1 MALNKLLCKS
11 VLYLKKVTFK
21 SLRKKNSNKMYGY
34 YGLGYGCGLAY
45 GGYTSYL
52 GGYGSRYC
60 W

>member
-1 MALNKLLCKS
+1 
-11 VLYLKKVTFK
+11 
-21 SLRKKNSNKMYGY
+21 MYGY

-60 W
+60 WQMCKFIKIDGKIDCYQSNLNIF

>member
-1 MALNKLLCKS
+1 
-11 VLYLKKVTFK
+11 
-21 SLRKKNSNKMYGY
+21 MYGY